1 MPIDM
6 LAKSYEVLVTAQME
20 NINLR
25 RELDNSRE
33 YIARLEAVVQEARET
48 QQPQAK
54 VEQETIFPLQEGEEA
69 NGSQAESQVAR
80 KRKE

>member
-25 RELDNSRE
+25 REIDNSRE
-33 YIARLEAVVQEARET
+33 YIARLEAVVQEIRET
-48 QQPQAK
+48 QGQAEVK
-54 VEQETIFPLQEGEEA
+54 QETILPLQEGEEA